1 MCKMFLSFWIDVYVI
16 FLYLNISMNCT
27 HFIFIGYLLMLTYFC
42 VENVPEF
49 NIAVDYLLMLT
60 IFHMQNVVIILD

>member
-1 MCKMFLSFWIDVYVI
+1 
-16 FLYLNISMNCT
+16 
-27 HFIFIGYLLMLTYFC
+27 MLTYFC
-42 VENVPEF
+42 VENVQEF